1 MFSVLLDN
9 LGTIFLA
16 SVLFLQQQ
24 KQQVLHD
31 VTQDCWTPLPKALLQ
46 TTSASLKLLMTKLSS
61 AGLSSSSLVFV
72 GNNATL
78 LSSCNPI

>member
-31 VTQDCWTPLPKALLQ
+31 VT
-46 TTSASLKLLMTKLSS
+46 
-61 AGLSSSSLVFV
+61 
-72 GNNATL
+72 
-78 LSSCNPI
+78 

>member
-31 VTQDCWTPLPKALLQ
+31 VTQDC
-46 TTSASLKLLMTKLSS
+46 
-61 AGLSSSSLVFV
+61 
-72 GNNATL
+72 
-78 LSSCNPI
+78 